1 MPLPSDETLPLQ
13 IRCPSCGQRFK
24 VDAELRNRTVEC
36 GSCEHRFR
44 VDDDVIFKARRY
56 YPGERKDPRLT
67 RFQRVPM
74 SNPIPAEIEAVEY
87 AATPDPI
94 MFEPAAPQRV
104 IAGAIGAA
112 AMVLAALLFVFGSGL
127 GGILDGTPLI
137 NRLVMAGFVAL
148 LGSIMICYANPRARF
163 KAFGMSVLLSAGLV
177 ALPFVMFE
185 EVEAGADAGAI
196 AAEAK
201 VLPVIEP
208 EEPDPMADLRREIGT
223 GPLDAENE
231 RLAASGSELV
241 AIGLWLRD
249 LSEMNRHMVRDYF
262 LRSTPADPEASY
274 IYPRFGGDYL
284 MVISGIRP
292 GFIQQLAE
300 VAARLGKTEEIH
312 HGINVI
318 EVRVDNAKLLEPPLE
333 HLTERDHPS
342 FYDANIAELESIDP
356 GRVAKAAR
364 RLAEAEPNVYQV
376 DVSRRLLG
384 LLKDD
389 DAEIR
394 AAAARALMKWAE
406 DPEAVGNEAAN
417 LAVKLRADKLPVPDE
432 VIGLAIKSQS
442 KVIVPVVDE
451 LWADNPPLWESQYG
465 DLGALAE
472 APLLARLGEAEG
484 GVRHSLIRILGRVG
498 GNRSLQSLE
507 AMAADADR
515 ETLVMIERAV
525 DAIRSRGGN

>member
-94 MFEPAAPQRV
+94 MFEPVAPQRV

-112 AMVLAALLFVFGSGL
+112 AMMLAALVFVFGSGL
-127 GGILDGTPLI
+127 GGLLDGTPLI

-163 KAFGMSVLLSAGLV
+163 KAFGMSVLFSAGLV

-185 EVEAGADAGAI
+185 EVEAEAVAV
-196 AAEAK
+196 AAETT
-201 VLPVIEP
+201 VLPVVK
-208 EEPDPMADLRREIGT
+208 PDELDPLADLRREIGT

-231 RLAASGSELV
+231 RLAGSGSELI

-249 LSEMNRHMVRDYF
+249 LSEVNRHMVRDYF
-262 LRSTPADPEASY
+262 LRTTPADPEASY

-292 GFIQQLAE
+292 GYIQQLAE
-300 VAARLGKTEEIH
+300 VAARLGKTQEIH

-333 HLTERDHPS
+333 HLTVRDHPS
-342 FYDANIAELESIDP
+342 FYDANIAELGSIDP
-356 GRVAKAAR
+356 DRVAKAAR

-376 DVSRRLLG
+376 DVSRKLLE

-394 AAAARALMKWAE
+394 AASARALMKWAE
-406 DPEAVGNEAAN
+406 DPEVAGAEAAN
-417 LAVKLRADKLPVPDE
+417 LAAKLRADKLPVSDE

-442 KVIVPVVDE
+442 KVIVPIVDE
-451 LWADNPPLWESQYG
+451 LWAENPPLWEAQYG
-465 DLGALAE
+465 DLGHLAE

-498 GNRSLQSLE
+498 GSLSLPRLE